1 MDATG
6 NAAGNAAIPGGIEAG
21 KGRQDAGDPEAGS
34 AAIPGGIEAGK
45 GRQDAGDPEAGR
57 MPAILRSAGCRRSQG
72 IPGIGRV
79 FCDEAFEK
87 AN

>member
-1 MDATG
+1 MEAGKGRQDAG
-6 NAAGNAAIPGGIEAG
+6 DPEAGSAAGSAAIPGGIEAG

-57 MPAILRSAGCRRSQG
+57 MPAILRPAGCRRS
-72 IPGIGRV
+72 
-79 FCDEAFEK
+79 
-87 AN
+87 